1 MTAALRR
8 TRSNR
13 RVKAALAGGAFFLLS
28 LAARAETVSLAF
40 TPADILGWRP
50 ETFQGETLYEAA
62 DVDAMAAVRASCKAS
77 ASGLVLERR
86 IDLAKTPVVEW
97 SWGIEGVFDG
107 EADEARK
114 EGDDYPARL
123 YFVKKGGLN
132 PFATRAI
139 NYVWASAK
147 PVGADWP
154 NAYTSKAHIVAV
166 RSGPPQAAMGWV
178 TERRNLREDFQRYHG
193 LDIDAIDAV
202 AIMTDCDNRAA
213 MASAWYGGVRILPEE
228 GQPKEGTKQ

>member
-1 MTAALRR
+1 MKGRW
-8 TRSNR
+8 
-13 RVKAALAGGAFFLLS
+13 RVKAALAGAVVLLS
-28 LAARAETVSLAF
+28 LAARSEAVSLAF
-40 TPADILGWRP
+40 TPADILGWHP
-50 ETFQGETLYEAA
+50 ETFQGETRYEAA

-86 IDLAKTPVVEW
+86 IDLVKTPVVEW
-97 SWGIEGVFDG
+97 SWGIEAVFEG

-123 YFVKKGGLN
+123 YFVRKGGFN

-147 PVGADWP
+147 PVGTDWP
-154 NAYTSKAHIVAV
+154 NAYTSKAHIIAV
-166 RSGPPQAAMGWV
+166 RSGPPQAPMGWV
-178 TERRNLREDFQRYHG
+178 TERRNLRDDFKRYHG

-213 MASAWYGGVRILPEE
+213 MASAWYGGVRFLPEE
-228 GQPKEGTKQ
+228 G